1 MSKKMDRRNFLKLAG
16 TTAFAVSVTSVLG
29 GCSEVPDAPSS
40 SSPSASP
47 EPPAPSSSG
56 SSSSSSDTSS
66 TPDVEQSKIIWETRN
81 NDDGTAVLT
90 GYGSNGAQP
99 MGVITLPEKWSGR
112 KIVELDGN
120 LGGKIT
126 KMIVPG
132 CYKKV
137 HYGGSKYLEELILNE
152 GVESI
157 YEFDGS
163 TSLRNVQLPST
174 IKSIGYK
181 AFLGCTS
188 LTSIN
193 LPEGLESLGWHA
205 FSESGLTTV
214 VVPSTVVSYNSY
226 NDSAPFYDC
235 KNLVSA
241 TIKCSVLS
249 QCMFEACP
257 QLKSVSLND
266 TILELPYKIF
276 RDCSALPA
284 ITLPEKLKRLHGEA
298 FNGCKSLRSITI
310 PETVSVID
318 EKVFSR
324 TSIQKIILPNNLKK
338 IAWGTFEECSILQ
351 AVYIPLSV
359 NTIESDA
366 FENCPLLKDV
376 YYQSGETQWVHIDIS
391 DYGNTMLKAAA
402 MHYYSSPNSLR

>member
-29 GCSEVPDAPSS
+29 GCSEVPDVPSS

-56 SSSSSSDTSS
+56 SSSSSSDASS
-66 TPDVEQSKIIWETRN
+66 TPDVDQSKIIWTTRN

-90 GYGSNGAQP
+90 GYDSNGVQP

-112 KIVELDGN
+112 KIVELYGN

-152 GVESI
+152 GVENV

-163 TSLRNVQLPST
+163 TNLRNVQLPST

-193 LPEGLESLGWHA
+193 LPEGLEALGWHA
-205 FSESGLTTV
+205 FSETGLTNI
-214 VVPSTVVSYNSY
+214 VVPSTVTDYNSY
-226 NDSAPFYDC
+226 SDSAPFYDC

-241 TIKCSVLS
+241 TVKGSVLS
-249 QCMFEACP
+249 QSMFEACP
-257 QLKSVSLND
+257 KLKSVSLND

-276 RDCSALPA
+276 RDCSVLPA
-284 ITLPEKLKRLHGEA
+284 ITLPKNLKKLHGEV
-298 FNGCKSLRSITI
+298 FNGCKAITSINI
-310 PETVSVID
+310 PETVSEID

-324 TSIQKIILPNNLKK
+324 TSIQKVILPSSLKK
-338 IAWGTFEECSILQ
+338 IVWGTFDQCSILQ
-351 AVYIPLSV
+351 AIYIPISV
-359 NTIESDA
+359 NTIEDYA
-366 FENCPLLKDV
+366 FNECPLLKDV
-376 YYQSGETQWVHIDIS
+376 YYQSGEAQWVYISIS
-391 DYGNTMLKAAA
+391 DTGNTMLKAAN
-402 MHYYSSPNSLR
+402 MHYYSTPNSLR

>member
-56 SSSSSSDTSS
+56 SSSSSSDASS
-66 TPDVEQSKIIWETRN
+66 TPDVDQSKIIWTTRN

-90 GYGSNGAQP
+90 GYDSNGAQP

-152 GVESI
+152 GVESV

-193 LPEGLESLGWHA
+193 LPEGLEALGWHA
-205 FSESGLTTV
+205 FSETGLTNI
-214 VVPSTVVSYNSY
+214 VVPSTVTDYNYS
-226 NDSAPFYDC
+226 DSAPFYDC

-241 TIKCSVLS
+241 TVKGSVLS
-249 QCMFEACP
+249 QSMFEACP
-257 QLKSVSLND
+257 KLKSVSLND

-276 RDCSALPA
+276 RDCSVLPA
-284 ITLPEKLKRLHGEA
+284 ITLPKNLKKLHGEV
-298 FNGCKSLRSITI
+298 FNGCKAITSINI
-310 PETVSVID
+310 PETVSEID

-324 TSIQKIILPNNLKK
+324 TSIQKVILPSSLKK
-338 IAWGTFEECSILQ
+338 IVWGTFDQCSILQ
-351 AVYIPLSV
+351 AIYIPISV
-359 NTIESDA
+359 NTIEDDA
-366 FENCPLLKDV
+366 FNECPLLKDV
-376 YYQSGETQWVHIDIS
+376 YYQSGEAQWVYISIS
-391 DYGNTMLKAAA
+391 DTGNTMLKAAN
-402 MHYYSSPNSLR
+402 MHYYSTPNSLR

>member
-56 SSSSSSDTSS
+56 SSSSSSESSS
-66 TPDVEQSKIIWETRN
+66 TPSIDQSKIIWTTRT

-90 GYGSNGAQP
+90 GYDSNGVQP
-99 MGVITLPEKWSGR
+99 MGVITLPEKWGGR

-120 LGGKIT
+120 LGCKIT

-132 CYKKV
+132 CYKTV

-152 GVESI
+152 GVESV

-163 TSLRNVQLPST
+163 TNLRYIQLPST
-174 IKSIGYK
+174 IKSIGK
-181 AFLGCTS
+181 RAFLGCTN

-205 FSESGLTTV
+205 FSESGLTNI
-214 VVPSTVVSYNSY
+214 VVPSTVTDYNFY
-226 NDSAPFYDC
+226 NDSAPFYNC

-241 TIKCSVLS
+241 TVKGSTLS
-249 QCMFEACP
+249 QSMFEACP
-257 QLKSVSLND
+257 KLKSISLND
-266 TILELPYKIF
+266 TVLELPYKVF
-276 RDCSALPA
+276 RDCSALSS
-284 ITLPEKLKRLHGEA
+284 ITLPKNLKTLHGEV
-298 FNGCKSLRSITI
+298 FNGCKALTSITI
-310 PETVSVID
+310 PETVSVIN
-318 EKVFSR
+318 EKVFSQ
-324 TSIQKIILPNNLKK
+324 TSLQKVILPNGLKK
-338 IAWGTFEECSILQ
+338 IVWATFEKCSMLRT
-351 AVYIPLSV
+351 VYIPNSV
-359 NTIESDA
+359 STIEQYA

-376 YYQSGETQWVHIDIS
+376 YYQSGEAQWLYIDIS
-391 DYGNTMLKAAA
+391 DTGNTMLKAAT
-402 MHYYSSPNSLR
+402 MHYYSSPASLR

>member
-29 GCSEVPDAPSS
+29 GCSEAPDAPSS

-56 SSSSSSDTSS
+56 SSSSSSDASS
-66 TPDVEQSKIIWETRN
+66 TPDVDQSKIIWTTRN

-90 GYGSNGAQP
+90 GYDSNGVQP

-112 KIVELDGN
+112 KIVELYGN

-152 GVESI
+152 GVENV

-163 TSLRNVQLPST
+163 TNLRNVQLPST

-193 LPEGLESLGWHA
+193 LPEGLEALGWHA
-205 FSESGLTTV
+205 FSETGLTNI
-214 VVPSTVVSYNSY
+214 VVPSTVTDYNSY
-226 NDSAPFYDC
+226 SDSAPFYDC

-241 TIKCSVLS
+241 TVKGSVLS
-249 QCMFEACP
+249 QSMFEACP
-257 QLKSVSLND
+257 KLKSVSLND

-276 RDCSALPA
+276 RDCSVLPA
-284 ITLPEKLKRLHGEA
+284 ITLPKNLKKLHGEV
-298 FNGCKSLRSITI
+298 FNGCKAITSINI
-310 PETVSVID
+310 PETVSEID

-324 TSIQKIILPNNLKK
+324 TSIQKVILPSSLKK
-338 IAWGTFEECSILQ
+338 IVWGTFDQCSILQ
-351 AVYIPLSV
+351 AIYIPISV
-359 NTIESDA
+359 NTIEDYA
-366 FENCPLLKDV
+366 FNECPLLKDV
-376 YYQSGETQWVHIDIS
+376 YYQSGEAQWVYISIS
-391 DYGNTMLKAAA
+391 DTGNTMLKAAN
-402 MHYYSSPNSLR
+402 MHYYSTPNSLR